1 MKTSKALAIP
11 YVVWILIFTVVPLG
25 LVVVFALTDNDGG
38 FTLQNLFDMSSYMA
52 VLFRSII
59 FAMIATVICL
69 VLASKFCV
77 L

>member
-52 VLFRSII
+52 VSAQSFL
-59 FAMIATVICL
+59 L
-69 VLASKFCV
+69 
-77 L
+77 